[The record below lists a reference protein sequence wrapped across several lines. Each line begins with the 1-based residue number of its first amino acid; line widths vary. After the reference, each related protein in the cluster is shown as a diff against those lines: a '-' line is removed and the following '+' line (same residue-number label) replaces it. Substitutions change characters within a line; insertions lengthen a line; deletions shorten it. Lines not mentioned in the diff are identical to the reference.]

1 MTMIIASNQQEYRLL
16 AIVRG
21 DEDELERQYTP
32 ITAALVVAKCG
43 DKFLLGFN
51 RYRNRWEAPAGRIE
65 EGETARECA
74 TRELYE
80 EASQVV
86 DELRFECLA
95 EMLRPRGERKF
106 TAVYSTS
113 LRELAEFHENPEW
126 IRIKLW
132 NVYRSIS
139 DIDEVDLAI
148 LRSGQLS
155 RSLFSPNDT
164 KSHQLISISPRNKDV
179 SRTSE

>member
-1 MTMIIASNQQEYRLL
+1 MIIASNQQGYRLL

-21 DEDELERQYTP
+21 NEDDLERQCTP

-43 DKFLLGFN
+43 GKFLLGFN
-51 RYRNRWEAPAGRIE
+51 RYRNQWEAPAGRIE
-65 EGETARECA
+65 KGETARACA

-80 EASQVV
+80 EACQVA
-86 DELRFECLA
+86 DELRFECFA
-95 EMLRPRGERKF
+95 EMLRPTGERKF
-106 TAVYSTS
+106 TAVYSTP

-132 NVYRSIS
+132 NVSSFIG

-148 LRSGQLS
+148 LRSVAS
-155 RSLFSPNDT
+155 A
-164 KSHQLISISPRNKDV
+164 
-179 SRTSE
+179 